1 MGTKGE
7 AAGWRERFIGL
18 REDLLLDNS
27 RGNRDLPTEAGVLLG
42 YARKKETLCCGPET
56 SVREKGGVR
65 SPETERGGA
74 LRGGRFGPRGKGETG
89 PRPLPG
95 RDQLAPFPFFFF
107 SILLS
112 KAFSK
117 DNLNANK
124 LSQKKT
130 ASIE

>member
-1 MGTKGE
+1 LGTKGE

-65 SPETERGGA
+65 SPETERGG
-74 LRGGRFGPRGKGETG
+74 RCGGPFWAAGKGETG

-95 RDQLAPFPFFFF
+95 RDQLAPFLFF
-107 SILLS
+107 SFLFYFP
-112 KAFSK
+112 KPF
-117 DNLNANK
+117 
-124 LSQKKT
+124 QK
-130 ASIE
+130 II

>member
-1 MGTKGE
+1 LGTKGE

-65 SPETERGGA
+65 SPETERGG
-74 LRGGRFGPRGKGETG
+74 RCGGRFGPRGKGKLD
-89 PRPLPG
+89 RG
-95 RDQLAPFPFFFF
+95 RCLAEISWLLSLFFFF

>member
-65 SPETERGGA
+65 SPETERGRGRRCA
-74 LRGGRFGPRGKGETG
+74 AGPARQRAKAEGRGGGELG
-89 PRPLPG
+89 LG
-95 RDQLAPFPFFFF
+95 LEGFLSFFFLF
-107 SILLS
+107 CFIFFL
-112 KAFSK
+112 
-117 DNLNANK
+117 NLF
-124 LSQKKT
+124 QKGF
-130 ASIE
+130 